1 MPSTTDLKF
10 YDEIQSRKTRIIRRY
25 IMLPVRHYAANQR
38 QDNQE
43 YFSLILTFRA
53 SPAD

>member
-1 MPSTTDLKF
+1 MMEFNEEKMEVF
-10 YDEIQSRKTRIIRRY
+10 ENI
-25 IMLPVRHYAANQR
+25 LPVRHYAANQR

>member
-1 MPSTTDLKF
+1 MPIEKYRNYSRVKNT
-10 YDEIQSRKTRIIRRY
+10 YDMIR
-25 IMLPVRHYAANQR
+25 MLPVRRYAASQR